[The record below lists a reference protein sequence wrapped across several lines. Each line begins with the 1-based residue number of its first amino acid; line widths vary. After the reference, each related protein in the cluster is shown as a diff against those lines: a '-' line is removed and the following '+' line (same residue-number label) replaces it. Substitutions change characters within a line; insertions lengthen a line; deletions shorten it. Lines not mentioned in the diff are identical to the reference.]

1 MIQYSYNIWDKQ
13 LQYFWVRKLKT
24 ENERQY
30 SNAAAVGG
38 DYLSQIRFHSG
49 MGPDWAVVLVRDDE

>member
-13 LQYFWVRKLKT
+13 LQYFGVRKLKT
-24 ENERQY
+24 ESEKQY

-38 DYLSQIRFHSG
+38 DEKFKLFEKDQVSLW
-49 MGPDWAVVLVRDDE
+49 MGPD